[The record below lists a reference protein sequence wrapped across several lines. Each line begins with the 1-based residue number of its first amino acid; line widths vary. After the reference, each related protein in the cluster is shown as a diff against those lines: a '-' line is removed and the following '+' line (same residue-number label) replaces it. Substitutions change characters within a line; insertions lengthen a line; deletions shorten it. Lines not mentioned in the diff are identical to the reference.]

1 MSKAKSKAR
10 VLHVLIPGFCGPLF
24 NPGQLAQHEEAVMVL
39 RSWLDR
45 LARSRVRNV
54 RLNYLVNLYRL
65 LGFSL
70 EGFSGV
76 PTAAFRLCST
86 SATGLSHTGLSDTNF
101 SDNVMHADPVHL
113 QADMDHAIM
122 TSPVE
127 LDLFEHHATEL
138 IEKLN
143 STFADD
149 GISFFRLKS
158 GEWFVTAP
166 GSIDLQTTP
175 LSESVGRNVNHLLPS
190 GADSEYWKRL
200 LTEVQMVLF
209 NHEIN
214 DEREARGLARIN
226 SLWFHGNGVLPDRG
240 EHDARCVFSD
250 DPVVLGMADY
260 AGVQSY
266 YCDRTRPETARSCF
280 EHVQSTIM
288 QGPAGDY
295 IFKVSSLQDLVN
307 YTDVTPWL
315 AQVNVLIENW
325 LEPLLAFAHEQGVT
339 FRFYPEN
346 DRVYQIGK
354 YDGLRVWKSAQLYD
368 FVQSFS
374 AGRYD

>member
-1 MSKAKSKAR
+1 MSQAKSQVKSGAK
-10 VLHVLIPGFCGPLF
+10 VLHVLMPGFCGPLF
-24 NPGQLAQHEEAVMVL
+24 NPGQLQQHEQAVMVL

-45 LARSRVRNV
+45 LARARVRNV

-70 EGFSGV
+70 ERFSGV
-76 PTAAFRLCST
+76 PTAAFRLC
-86 SATGLSHTGLSDTNF
+86 AASDAGQYA
-101 SDNVMHADPVHL
+101 NVMHADPVHL

-122 TSPVE
+122 TSPQE
-127 LDLFEHHATEL
+127 LDLFEHHADEL

-149 GISFFRLKS
+149 DISFFRLNS
-158 GEWFVTAP
+158 GEWFVTAS

-190 GADSEYWKRL
+190 GPHSQYWKRL

-209 NHEIN
+209 DHEVN
-214 DEREARGLARIN
+214 DEREARGLTKIN

-250 DPVVLGMADY
+250 DPVVLGMAAY
-260 AGVQSY
+260 ADVEAY
-266 YCDRTRPETARSCF
+266 HCDRTQAETARSCF
-280 EHVQSTIM
+280 EQMQAKIS

-315 AQVNVLIENW
+315 TQVNVLIENW
-325 LEPLLAFAHEQGVT
+325 LEPLLAFAHQQGVT

-354 YDGLRVWKSAQLYD
+354 YDGLRVWKSARLYD
-368 FVQSFS
+368 FVQSYS
-374 AGRYD
+374 AGQYD

>member
-1 MSKAKSKAR
+1 MSQAKSKTRSR
-10 VLHVLIPGFCGPLF
+10 VLHVFIPGFCGPLF
-24 NPGQLAQHEEAVMVL
+24 NPGQLQQHEQAVMVL

-45 LARSRVRNV
+45 LARARVRNV
-54 RLNYLVNLYRL
+54 RLDYLVNLYRL

-70 EGFSGV
+70 QDFSGV
-76 PTAAFRLCST
+76 PTAAFRLY
-86 SATGLSHTGLSDTNF
+86 SASDARQ
-101 SDNVMHADPVHL
+101 DENVMHADPVHL

-122 TSPVE
+122 TSPQD
-127 LDLFEHHATEL
+127 LDLFEHHAAEL
-138 IEKLN
+138 LEKLN

-149 GISFFRLKS
+149 DISFFRLES
-158 GEWFVTAP
+158 GEWFVTTAD
-166 GSIDLQTTP
+166 SIDLQTTP
-175 LSESVGRNVNHLLPS
+175 LSESIGRNVNHLLPS
-190 GADSEYWKRL
+190 GPHSQYWKRL

-209 NHEIN
+209 NHEVN
-214 DEREARGLARIN
+214 DEREARGLTKIN
-226 SLWFHGNGVLPDRG
+226 SLWFHGNGALPDRG

-250 DPVVLGMADY
+250 DPVVLGMAAY

-266 YCDRTRPETARSCF
+266 HCDRTRPETARSCF
-280 EHVQSTIM
+280 EQLQSGIE

-315 AQVNVLIENW
+315 QQVNVLIENW

-339 FRFYPEN
+339 FRFYPDN

-354 YDGLRVWKSAQLYD
+354 YDGLRVWKSARLYD
-368 FVQSFS
+368 FIESFA
-374 AGRYD
+374 AGQHD